1 MAIDFGKRMGLGG
14 LRLPVLDPHNPMS
27 IDMETLKKIVDVY
40 MANGFKYFDTAYIY
54 HGEPSEGAIGER
66 SEERRV
72 GKECM

>member
-40 MANGFKYFDTAYIY
+40 MANGFKYFDTA
-54 HGEPSEGAIGER
+54 
-66 SEERRV
+66 
-72 GKECM
+72 